1 MIKLQKMKSIYTL
14 FFLVFALWGC
24 HDVKVGYLKADNAEY
39 DPTSMVIRKELD
51 PIEDE
56 IRIKN
61 ETNWVSPK
69 IQGVLG
75 TNPLNYELIDV
86 NVSEGGDKELFK
98 KELIVRGG
106 GIMELPLRTALPKGR
121 YEVSLRVYNEDYS
134 AEIKKAFT
142 FIVE

>member
-1 MIKLQKMKSIYTL
+1 MKSIYSI
-14 FFLVFALWGC
+14 FFLVFALWSC

-39 DPTSMVIRKELD
+39 DPASIVVRKELD

-56 IRIKN
+56 LRIKN

-75 TNPLNYELIDV
+75 TDPLNYEL
-86 NVSEGGDKELFK
+86 VSVTATEGGDADVFRQEV
-98 KELIVRGG
+98 IVRGA
-106 GIMELPLRTALPKGR
+106 GIMELPLHTKVPAGHYL
-121 YEVSLRVYNEDYS
+121 VSLRVYNEDYS
-134 AEIKKAFT
+134 AELKDAFT

>member
-14 FFLVFALWGC
+14 FFLVVALWSC
-24 HDVKVGYLKADNAEY
+24 HDVKVGYLKADKAEY
-39 DPTSMVIRKELD
+39 DPSSIVVRKVLD

-56 IRIKN
+56 IRIQN

-86 NVSEGGDKELFK
+86 KATAGGDGELFK
-98 KELIVRGG
+98 KEVIVRGAG
-106 GIMELPLRTALPKGR
+106 VMELPLHTTLPKGN
-121 YEVSLRVYNEDYS
+121 YLVSLRVYNEDYS
-134 AEIKKAFT
+134 ADIADAFT

>member
-1 MIKLQKMKSIYTL
+1 MIKLQEMKSIYTL
-14 FFLVFALWGC
+14 FFLVFVLWSC

-51 PIEDE
+51 PVEDE
-56 IRIKN
+56 LRIQN

-75 TNPLNYELIDV
+75 TNPLNYELLDV

-98 KELIVRGG
+98 KEVIVRGA
-106 GIMELPLRTALPKGR
+106 GIMELPLRTTLPKGR

-134 AEIKKAFT
+134 ADIRNAFT